1 MSQGNDNAS
10 TTGEDYSFTR
20 FAKLGFFREENARLV
35 AMADLR
41 PGQQVVDL
49 ACGPGEVSKLI
60 LDRVRG
66 ARDSLVIGVDLS
78 TNALQQARQEFGS
91 VRDAVVRFVQAR
103 AEDLSQTIKERV
115 DAVVFCNAIHLMQ
128 NKDQVLNEIGDTLKP
143 GGTFAFNST
152 FYLGSQ
158 LPETDTFY
166 RRWMMRA
173 IRILR
178 TEHAMQPDREKVV
191 ARQQLSAEQYR
202 ELLHRNGFQIANEH
216 VQTIDVPLEG
226 WLYISSF
233 SDFVGG
239 ALPGI
244 PVETGSSVL
253 QRAIHDTFR
262 DMELSF
268 VKRNWLEIVAT
279 RP

>member
-20 FAKLGFFREENARLV
+20 FAQLGFFREENARLID
-35 AMADLR
+35 MAGLR